1 VPAKTDPATTR
12 RRPRQARAI
21 ATRERLMREGRSAF
35 ARLGHDGVNLER
47 DILEPAGVS
56 VGSFYHQ
63 FADKTDL
70 LLEIMGESAEARRD
84 AVFSLGLQT
93 PDAGSFEEA
102 LAAGWAVFFDSL
114 DRDEDGWRLNLGQVS
129 SESRITQTVLEGREM
144 WARQLAEFL
153 AGGQPVGSRER
164 SVAMSLLAFAMGIA
178 AVYLDLPKTERRKR
192 RADLIEGAQGFA
204 AAGCIVALHDQP
216 RTWTHRIGPGRQPET
231 DGQCARPSGGT
242 RTSTSSRSERLS

>member
-1 VPAKTDPATTR
+1 MPAKTDPATTR
-12 RRPRQARAI
+12 RRPRQARSI

-70 LLEIMGESAEARRD
+70 LLEIMRESAQARRD
-84 AVFSLGLQT
+84 AVFSLGLLT
-93 PDAGSFEEA
+93 PEATSLEEA
-102 LAAGWAVFFDSL
+102 MAAGWTVFFDSL

-129 SESRITQTVLEGREM
+129 SESRITQTVVGGREI
-144 WARQLAEFL
+144 WASQLAEFL
-153 AGGQPVGSRER
+153 ADGQPVGSRER
-164 SVAMSLLAFAMGIA
+164 SAAMSLLAFAMGIA

-192 RADLIEGAQGFA
+192 RAELIEGARGFA
-204 AAGCIVALHDQP
+204 AAGCIAALDAQPELDPSRRP
-216 RTWTHRIGPGRQPET
+216 RTP
-231 DGQCARPSGGT
+231 T
-242 RTSTSSRSERLS
+242 RD